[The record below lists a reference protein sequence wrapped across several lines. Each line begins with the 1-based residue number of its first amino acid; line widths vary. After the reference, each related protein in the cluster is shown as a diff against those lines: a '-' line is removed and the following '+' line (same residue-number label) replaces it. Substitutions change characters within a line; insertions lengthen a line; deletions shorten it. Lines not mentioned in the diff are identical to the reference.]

1 MSKENLDCCNT
12 ENSDCNTN
20 ETNCCS
26 TEKTSISSNKK
37 KVGLGILLLAITIA
51 VVSTF
56 SPDNSTESPSC
67 GSEESCETTCETG
80 SDETSCCSK
89 K

>member
-1 MSKENLDCCNT
+1 MSNQKSNCCDT
-12 ENSDCNTN
+12 ENSDCNTQ

-26 TEKTSISSNKK
+26 TEKTSISSIKK
-37 KVGLGILLLAITIA
+37 KVGLGILLLAITFA
-51 VVSTF
+51 VISAF

-67 GSEESCETTCETG
+67 GSEESCETSCET
-80 SDETSCCSK
+80 SSEKTSCCSK